1 VTRIAVAICA
11 RADAPIAAALDAL
24 TIAGVRDP
32 IIERAAAGHGLAQAR
47 NAALTR
53 SDAPVIAYID
63 DDIVVAQGWFDA
75 LQRAW
80 TDRRACGIVGGTIRP
95 RFLGARPSWLTDGL
109 LGVLGVGHGD
119 TFHGGNVSFCTDAL
133 RGIGGFAPIRGSAA
147 LRDWFSEEHHAQREL
162 ARGGWPSANEAGAI
176 ADRLIETS
184 RLYPRDVL
192 ERRARYGARS
202 ALIGERRPRRVAA
215 RTVARSAA
223 GTAVAVTK
231 GDVTQAVERGA
242 RLTENAGV
250 LLAPLIAHRDLQPVA
265 RQTPF
270 AYSVPPPQP
279 LIRARRRRRSRTE
292 PLVLV
297 YHRVD
302 DGHGA
307 GMTPANFGAQLEVLC
322 DRRAPAR
329 LEDIAG
335 GDAPRDAVAV
345 TMDDG
350 YAATSRH
357 VLPMLEAA
365 GFPATVFVSTS
376 HIGEQRGFW
385 WDEVH
390 RLLQC
395 SGEAPLRL
403 TIDRQTR
410 AWVRPALAERHVV
423 GWLQPKAPE
432 VIDRALRDLRTWA
445 RSAQDLPD
453 AERPLTVEE
462 LRALATSPL
471 IDVGAHTR
479 THPNLRF
486 MPPARRMAELLGA
499 RQDLTEWLG
508 IDPPT
513 TLAYPFGVPDADV
526 DHETCAAAAAAGFRY
541 AVLNAAGT
549 VTSRTDRLRIPR
561 MAAPN
566 VGADEFAAL
575 LSGSGTRRRR

>member
-11 RADAPIAAALDAL
+11 RADAPTAAAIDAL

-32 IIERAAAGHGLAQAR
+32 IVERAVAGHGLAQAR
-47 NAALTR
+47 NAALAR
-53 SDAPVIAYID
+53 CDAPVIAYID
-63 DDIVVAQGWFDA
+63 DDIVVGPGWFDA

-80 TDRRACGIVGGTIRP
+80 MDRRALGSVGGSIRP
-95 RFLGARPSWLTDGL
+95 RFVGTRPLWLTDGL
-109 LGVLGVGHGD
+109 LGVLGIGHGD

-133 RGIGGFAPIRGSAA
+133 RGIGGFSPVRGTAA

-162 ARGGWPSANEAGAI
+162 ARAGWASASEVGAI
-176 ADRLIETS
+176 ADRLIDTS
-184 RLYPRDVL
+184 RLQARDVL
-192 ERRARYGARS
+192 ELRARYGARS

-231 GDVTQAVERGA
+231 GNVTQAIERGA

-270 AYSVPPPQP
+270 IYSVPPPQP
-279 LIRARRRRRSRTE
+279 LVSARRRVLSRTE

-302 DGHGA
+302 EGHGA
-307 GMTPANFGAQLEVLC
+307 GVSPANFGAQLEVLC

-329 LEDIAG
+329 LEDIVG
-335 GDAPRDAVAV
+335 GEAPRDAVAV

-350 YAATSRH
+350 YAETSRH
-357 VLPMLEAA
+357 VQPMLEAV
-365 GFPATVFVSTS
+365 GFPATVFVSTW
-376 HIGEQRGFW
+376 HTREQQGFW

-390 RLLQC
+390 RLLR
-395 SGEAPLRL
+395 SSREAPLRL
-403 TIDRQTR
+403 TIDGQTR
-410 AWVRPALAERHVV
+410 AWVRPATAERHVV
-423 GWLQPKAPE
+423 GWLQPIAPE
-432 VIDRALRDLRTWA
+432 VIHHALRDLRTWA
-445 RSAQDLPD
+445 RSAQDLPE
-453 AERPLTVEE
+453 AERPLTIEE
-462 LRALATSPL
+462 LRALARSPL
-471 IDVGAHTR
+471 IEVGAHTR

-486 MPPARRMAELLGA
+486 TTPARRMDELLGA

-508 IDPPT
+508 IDPPAA
-513 TLAYPFGVPDADV
+513 LAYPFGVPDADV
-526 DHETCAAAAAAGFRY
+526 DQETYAAAAAAGFRY

-561 MAAPN
+561 IAAPN

-575 LSGSGTRRRR
+575 LSGSGTRRGR